1 MPTKKKTTGITAGQ
15 IRELIHEI
23 VTFTTDNVTSATALL
38 MQDGTIDSDQASK
51 LTVILE
57 STVKD
62 SAFKVLASKK
72 F

>member
-1 MPTKKKTTGITAGQ
+1 MPTKKKTTEITAGQ

-23 VTFTTDNVTSATALL
+23 VTFTTDNVASVTAAL
-38 MQDGTIDSDQASK
+38 MQDGTIDSDQAMK
-51 LTVILE
+51 LTTVLE

-62 SAFKVLASKK
+62 SAFKVLSSKK

>member
-1 MPTKKKTTGITAGQ
+1 MPTKKKDTGITTGQ

-23 VTFTTDNVTSATALL
+23 VTFTTDNVASATASL
-38 MQDGTIDSDQASK
+38 MQDGTIDSDQAAK
-51 LTVILE
+51 LTILLE

>member
-1 MPTKKKTTGITAGQ
+1 MPTKKKTTEITAGQ

-23 VTFTTDNVTSATALL
+23 VTFTTDNVASVTAAL
-38 MQDGTIDSDQASK
+38 MQDGTIDSDQATK
-51 LTVILE
+51 LTTVLE

-62 SAFKVLASKK
+62 SAFKVLSSKK

>member
-1 MPTKKKTTGITAGQ
+1 MPTKKKSANITAAQ

-23 VTFTTDNVTSATALL
+23 VTFTTDNVATATASL
-38 MQDGTIDSDQASK
+38 MQDGTIDSDQATK
-51 LTVILE
+51 LTAVLE

-62 SAFKVLASKK
+62 SAFKVLSSKK